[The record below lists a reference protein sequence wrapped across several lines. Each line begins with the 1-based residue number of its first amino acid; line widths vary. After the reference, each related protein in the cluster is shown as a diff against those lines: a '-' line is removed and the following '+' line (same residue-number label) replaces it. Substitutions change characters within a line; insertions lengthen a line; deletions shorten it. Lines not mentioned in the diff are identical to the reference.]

1 MRYGNE
7 ASILRMSREAA
18 KESNACVGLFGT

>member
-1 MRYGNE
+1 MRNGNE
-7 ASILRMSREAA
+7 AGILRMSREAA